1 MLACVQGRRAFATL
15 AAALALGALGACG
28 GDDEDA
34 AVADYREE
42 ANRIC
47 ADSKQAVEA
56 LPPPTSAAG
65 FERYLARVK
74 RIGRRYDRAFEALEP
89 PAELRAQHRRL
100 VVLSKEGEELLKE
113 LETALR
119 GGRQPLE
126 AIRSNLPELERL
138 AREGNA
144 LARRMDLPDCV
155 TPLALP
161 GAAPEPS

>member
-1 MLACVQGRRAFATL
+1 M
-15 AAALALGALGACG
+15 
-28 GDDEDA
+28 E
-34 AVADYREE
+34 
-42 ANRIC
+42 
-47 ADSKQAVEA
+47 
-56 LPPPTSAAG
+56 
-65 FERYLARVK
+65 
-74 RIGRRYDRAFEALEP
+74 
-89 PAELRAQHRRL
+89 
-100 VVLSKEGEELLKE
+100 E

-119 GGRQPLE
+119 GGRQPLD